1 MNGNVRKM
9 TARSLAKFVCAAIV
23 GLGVPLVLPTQ
34 PASAA
39 PCPDIEAVFAR
50 GTAEPPGVGI
60 TGTSFVDSLRIRAG
74 GKSVGSYGVNYA
86 ASADFDHPLNVVN
99 TAMDGIRDVQGHV
112 QFMAANCPGT
122 RIVLGGYSQGAVVAA
137 LATMAGTPPGVRPE
151 YAANV
156 PPPMPADV
164 ADNVAAVV
172 LFGSPSDRFML
183 DIGAPVVTVGPA
195 YVGKTMKYCV
205 PFDNICDGQPAR
217 QPNVLHG
224 LYPVNGMT
232 FAGAGYAVSHL

>member
-1 MNGNVRKM
+1 M

-23 GLGVPLVLPTQ
+23 GLGVQLVLPTQ

-39 PCPDIEAVFAR
+39 PCPDIEVVFAR
-50 GTAEPPGVGI
+50 GTAEPPGLGI
-60 TGTSFVDSLRIRAG
+60 TGTSFAESVRLRSG
-74 GKSVGSYGVNYA
+74 GKSVGTYGVNYA
-86 ASADFDHPLNVVN
+86 ASADFNHPLNVVN
-99 TAMDGIRDVQGHV
+99 TAMDGIRDAQGHV

-137 LATMAGTPPGVRPE
+137 LATMATTPAGVRPE

-156 PPPMPADV
+156 PPPMPPQIAGH
-164 ADNVAAVV
+164 VAAVV

-195 YVGKTMKYCV
+195 YLAKTRQYCI

-217 QPNVLHG
+217 QPNGLHVLYG
-224 LYPVNGMT
+224 FNGMT
-232 FAGAGYAVSHL
+232 FDGAGFAVGHA